1 MKKKLIESYR
11 VKKDRA
17 EALKQV
23 GFKLS
28 MELGDYVL
36 EPQIISFLI
45 DSCAHAIVIED
56 KEIYLDE
63 SKLANRKQQ
72 KETMRA
78 QLEED
83 KETEE

>member
-11 VKKDRA
+11 VRSDRA
-17 EALKQV
+17 EILREV

-45 DSCAHAIVIED
+45 DSCAHAISIKNKNIVLDITKIEE
-56 KEIYLDE
+56 KTYDE
-63 SKLANRKQQ
+63 V
-72 KETMRA
+72 
-78 QLEED
+78 
-83 KETEE
+83 

>member
-11 VKKDRA
+11 VRSDRA
-17 EALKQV
+17 EILREV

-45 DSCAHAIVIED
+45 DSCAQAICIKNKTIVLDITKIEEHNYED
-56 KEIYLDE
+56 I
-63 SKLANRKQQ
+63 KQ
-72 KETMRA
+72 
-78 QLEED
+78 
-83 KETEE
+83 